1 MQEVGSVRRLDGR
14 VAIVTGGGTGIGRAI
29 ARCYVEEGAS
39 VVLASRNVAVLE
51 ATAGELRAQ
60 GGTAA
65 AVGTDVADEA
75 QVEALFAETVRRFG
89 RLDLLVNNAG
99 AFEFAPLD
107 EMRLDQWDQLVSVN
121 LTGVFLCTREALRIM
136 KKQGSGR
143 IINVGSISA
152 EKPREGQAG
161 YGATKA
167 GVISLTRA
175 TALEGRPHG
184 ISAGCIN
191 PGLVDVSD
199 SDVYTDARPRRDEP
213 SLTAAEIAEVAVT
226 MAALPPG
233 VNMLDTTLLPTRQ
246 LFVGRG

>member
-1 MQEVGSVRRLDGR
+1 MTRLDGEI
-14 VAIVTGGGTGIGRAI
+14 AIVTGGGTGIGKAI
-29 ARCYVEEGAS
+29 ARRFVEEGAS
-39 VVLASRNVAVLE
+39 VVLASRNAATLE
-51 ATAGELRAQ
+51 ASATELGAE
-60 GGTAA
+60 GGTVVPVA
-65 AVGTDVADEA
+65 TDVTDEA
-75 QVEALFAETVRRFG
+75 QVEALFAETALRFG

-99 AFEFAPLD
+99 AVEFAPLD
-107 EMRLDQWDQLVSVN
+107 EMGLGQWERLLSVN
-121 LTGVFLCTREALRIM
+121 LTGLFLCTRAALKTM
-136 KKQGSGR
+136 KRQGSGR
-143 IINVGSISA
+143 IINIGSISA
-152 EKPREGQAG
+152 EKPRVGQGG

-199 SDVYTDARPRRDEP
+199 GDVYTDARTHRDEP
-213 SLTAAEIAEVAVT
+213 SITPTEIAEVAVT

-233 VNMLDTTLLPTRQ
+233 VSMLDATVLPTQQ